1 MGTRGPDLHPF
12 QTAVTAQVVGKLSRT
27 WDLPGQTLGARPV
40 SPGLR
45 PQEGGRERGRD
56 LRLWPEEV
64 CWRRGRGHQGGGADA
79 PSRGLRRAWRG
90 GVATRGAVLTLHPVA
105 CEGRGGGGVA
115 TRGAVLMLHPWSEAT
130 TSC

>member
-79 PSRGLRRAWRG
+79 PSLVRSHHLLLGPRHEGGMDEDGLHCVNCDTG
-90 GVATRGAVLTLHPVA
+90 SNQCG
-105 CEGRGGGGVA
+105 
-115 TRGAVLMLHPWSEAT
+115 
-130 TSC
+130 